1 MRKEQ
6 LENALLDLA
15 ARTHEIED
23 CKNED
28 LREARTL
35 ALFAE
40 LRMLEHS
47 ILAWREMRERVKYLG
62 A

>member
-15 ARTHEIED
+15 ARTREIET

-28 LREARTL
+28 LCEARTL

-40 LRMLEHS
+40 LRMLENS
-47 ILAWREMRERVKYLG
+47 ILAWREMRETFERG